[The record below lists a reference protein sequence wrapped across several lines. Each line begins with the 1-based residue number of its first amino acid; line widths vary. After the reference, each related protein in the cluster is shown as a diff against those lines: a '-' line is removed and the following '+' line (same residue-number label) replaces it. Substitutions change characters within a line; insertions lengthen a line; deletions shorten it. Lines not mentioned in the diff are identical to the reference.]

1 MTTQRLAPLPL
12 LAMVVLVLC
21 ALAATA
27 AVRLTGIDIRQ
38 QADAA
43 PVSQR
48 ALRFS
53 DVDDGSL
60 QVIDDRSGQ
69 VLDTVVAGSGGFI
82 RSTMRGLVRE
92 RKRQGIG
99 PEMPFELI
107 ARSDGRLT
115 LIDPATQRRV
125 DLESFGPVNAA
136 VFARLL

>member
-21 ALAATA
+21 VLAATA

-38 QADAA
+38 QADA
-43 PVSQR
+43 PTVSQR
-48 ALRFS
+48 ALRFA
-53 DVDDGSL
+53 DAQDGSL
-60 QVIDDRSGQ
+60 QVIDDRSGK
-69 VLDTVVAGSGGFI
+69 VLDTVVAGTGGFI

-107 ARSDGRLT
+107 GRSDGRLT
-115 LIDPATQRRV
+115 LVDPATQRRI

>member
-27 AVRLTGIDIRQ
+27 AVRLTGLDIRQ

-43 PVSQR
+43 PVAQR
-48 ALRFS
+48 ALRFA
-53 DVDDGSL
+53 DGEDGSL
-60 QVIDDRSGQ
+60 RVIDDRSGQ
-69 VLDTVVAGSGGFI
+69 VLDTVEAGTGGFI

-99 PEMPFELI
+99 PAMPFELI
-107 ARSDGRLT
+107 ARADGRLT
-115 LIDPATQRRV
+115 LIDPATQRRI

>member
-1 MTTQRLAPLPL
+1 MNTQRLAPLPL

-21 ALAATA
+21 VLAATA

-43 PVSQR
+43 TVSQR
-48 ALRFS
+48 ALRFA
-53 DVDDGSL
+53 DTADGDL
-60 QVIDDRSGQ
+60 QVIDDRSGK
-69 VLDTVVAGSGGFI
+69 VLDTVVVGTGGFI

-99 PEMPFELI
+99 PEIPFELL

>member
-21 ALAATA
+21 VLAATA
-27 AVRLTGIDIRQ
+27 AVRLTGLDIRQ
-38 QADAA
+38 QADAPA
-43 PVSQR
+43 VAQR
-48 ALRFS
+48 ALRFA
-53 DVDDGSL
+53 DRDDGSL

-69 VLDTVVAGSGGFI
+69 VLDTVEVGTGGFI

-92 RKRQGIG
+92 RKRRGLG

-115 LIDPATQRRV
+115 LVDPATQRRI

>member
-1 MTTQRLAPLPL
+1 MQTQRLAPLPL
-12 LAMVVLVLC
+12 MAMVVLVLC

-27 AVRLTGIDIRQ
+27 AVRLTGINISQ
-38 QADAA
+38 QADAPTLA
-43 PVSQR
+43 QR
-48 ALRFS
+48 TLRFT
-53 DVDDGSL
+53 DTADGSL

-69 VLDTVVAGSGGFI
+69 VLDTVVAGTGGFI

-92 RKRQGIG
+92 RKRRGLG
-99 PEMPFELI
+99 PETPFELI

-115 LIDPATQRRV
+115 LVDPATQRRI

>member
-1 MTTQRLAPLPL
+1 MTPQRLAPLPL
-12 LAMVVLVLC
+12 LAMVVLVVC

-27 AVRLTGIDIRQ
+27 AVRLAGLDIRQ
-38 QADAA
+38 QADATT
-43 PVSQR
+43 VSQR
-48 ALRFS
+48 ALRFA
-53 DVDDGSL
+53 DAADGSL
-60 QVIDDRSGQ
+60 QVIDDRSGR
-69 VLDTVVAGSGGFI
+69 VLDTVVAGTGGFI

-92 RKRQGIG
+92 RKRQGLG

-115 LIDPATQRRV
+115 LIDPATQRRI

>member
-1 MTTQRLAPLPL
+1 MNTQRLAPLPL

-43 PVSQR
+43 PVAQR
-48 ALRFS
+48 ALRFA
-53 DVDDGSL
+53 DVEDGSL

-69 VLDTVVAGSGGFI
+69 VLYTVVAGTGGFI

-99 PEMPFELI
+99 PEIPFELI

-115 LIDPATQRRV
+115 LVDPATQRRI

>member
-1 MTTQRLAPLPL
+1 MKNQRLAPLPL

-21 ALAATA
+21 VLAATA
-27 AVRLTGIDIRQ
+27 AVRITGIDIRQ

-43 PVSQR
+43 PLTQR
-48 ALRFS
+48 MLRFA
-53 DVDDGSL
+53 DVEDGSL
-60 QVIDDRSGQ
+60 RVIDDRSGK
-69 VLDTVVAGSGGFI
+69 VLDTVVAGTGGFI

-92 RKRQGIG
+92 RKRRGLG
-99 PEMPFELI
+99 PEIPFELI
-107 ARSDGRLT
+107 GRSDGRLT